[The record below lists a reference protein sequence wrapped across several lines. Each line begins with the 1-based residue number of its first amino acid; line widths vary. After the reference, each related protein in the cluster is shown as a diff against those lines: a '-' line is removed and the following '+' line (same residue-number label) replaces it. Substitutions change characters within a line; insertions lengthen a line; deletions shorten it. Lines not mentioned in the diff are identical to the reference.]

1 MLLESL
7 SDFFLF
13 ISSDKKV
20 INDKDLKGFECF
32 LAKQFATVNAQ
43 QRDKDVGSSNTNIS
57 VTKVSKNIYSF
68 LNELLFYLLNQ
79 NIIQLD
85 TNCYELIDSKSN
97 DIYKQRFS
105 ISSATNSK
113 RTYFKQIKNKE
124 TKKMLIHLLKHNK
137 LQFEIEPECY
147 LSFFNYTGKY
157 AKVVAEFMNIM
168 KTWYDS
174 YKSVLDKHNNNN
186 ISDDKSKSDLDK
198 SNEDNKSGLSGV
210 SYDKENVVKDKK
222 KFLEVLDRIRDNISV
237 GEYKVKGNECI
248 VDQNDIEISI
258 SKNRRCNDKGVKRDE
273 EGNDV
278 VYNRNNSDDKV
289 INKSKE
295 CKSNIKKS
303 LSDDVTIVVPS
314 NDISSSTYNKH
325 SDKTGVNNRK
335 RNKDSCN
342 QCCIM
347 F

>member
-1 MLLESL
+1 MLNIIINIIKVNINMLLESL

-20 INDKDLKGFECF
+20 INDKDVKAFECF
-32 LAKQFATVNAQ
+32 LGKQFTNVNAQ
-43 QRDKDVGSSNTNIS
+43 QKEMIDDTNVSS

-85 TNCYELIDSKSN
+85 SNCYEVIDSKSI
-97 DIYKQRFS
+97 DVYKQRFS

-113 RTYFKQIKNKE
+113 RTYLKQIKNKE
-124 TKKMLIHLLKHNK
+124 TKKMLMHLLKHNK
-137 LQFEIEPECY
+137 LQFNIEPECY
-147 LSFFNYTGKY
+147 LAFFNYTGKY

-174 YKSVLDKHNNNN
+174 YKSVLDKHKSKMNGDNNNV
-186 ISDDKSKSDLDK
+186 SDDRSKSDLDK

-222 KFLEVLDRIRDNISV
+222 KFLEVLDRIRDND
-237 GEYKVKGNECI
+237 GKGKGKEGT

-258 SKNRRCNDKGVKRDE
+258 SNNKGC
-273 EGNDV
+273 GG
-278 VYNRNNSDDKV
+278 NNSDDRV

-295 CKSNIKKS
+295 GKSNIKKS
-303 LSDDVTIVVPS
+303 LSDDVNIVVPS
-314 NDISSSTYNKH
+314 NDKMEEN
-325 SDKTGVNNRK
+325 NNRK
-335 RNKDSCN
+335 RNNKDGCN
-342 QCCIM
+342 QCCLM

>member
-1 MLLESL
+1 MFNIIINININMLLESL

-20 INDKDLKGFECF
+20 INDKDVKAFECF
-32 LAKQFATVNAQ
+32 LGKQFTNVNTPQ
-43 QRDKDVGSSNTNIS
+43 KEMIDDTNISS

-85 TNCYELIDSKSN
+85 SNCYEVIDSKSI
-97 DIYKQRFS
+97 DVYKQRFS
-105 ISSATNSK
+105 ISSTTNSK
-113 RTYFKQIKNKE
+113 RTYLKQIKNKE
-124 TKKMLIHLLKHNK
+124 TKKMLMHLLKHNK
-137 LQFEIEPECY
+137 LQFNIEPECY
-147 LSFFNYTGKY
+147 LAFFNYTGKY

-174 YKSVLDKHNNNN
+174 YKSVLDKHKSNNGNV
-186 ISDDKSKSDLDK
+186 SDDRSKSDLDK

-222 KFLEVLDRIRDNISV
+222 KFLEVLDRIRDNVS
-237 GEYKVKGNECI
+237 GDECKGKGKEGA

-258 SKNRRCNDKGVKRDE
+258 NNKG
-273 EGNDV
+273 GG
-278 VYNRNNSDDKV
+278 NNSDDRV
-289 INKSKE
+289 ANKCKE
-295 CKSNIKKS
+295 GRCNIKKS
-303 LSDDVTIVVPS
+303 LSDDVNIVVPS
-314 NDISSSTYNKH
+314 NDISDNTHKMEGNN
-325 SDKTGVNNRK
+325 NNRK
-335 RNKDSCN
+335 RNNKGGCN